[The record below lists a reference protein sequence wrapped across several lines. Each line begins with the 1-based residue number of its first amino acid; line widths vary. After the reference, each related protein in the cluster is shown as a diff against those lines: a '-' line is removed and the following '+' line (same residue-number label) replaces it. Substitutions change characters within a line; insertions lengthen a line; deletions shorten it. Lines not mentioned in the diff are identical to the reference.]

1 MCVCDMNL
9 FPKMGKL
16 KEDILNLILKSQDY
30 RPHITR
36 VYKNNIFFFN
46 TSVTYV

>member
-1 MCVCDMNL
+1 MKGPCVCVCDMNL

-30 RPHITR
+30 
-36 VYKNNIFFFN
+36 
-46 TSVTYV
+46 